1 MEDVRW
7 MSGKKAGRRGK
18 YEDWLDEDSLL
29 KVQGWARD
37 GLSNEQIAHNIGITA
52 KTLCEWQNRFSE
64 FRDTIK
70 KGKEVVDREVENA
83 LLKRALGY
91 EYDEVTQEPVT
102 DKDTGITEMR
112 VTKRVTKQIVPD
124 VTAQIFWLKNRK
136 PDEFRD
142 KRDVELSGHVDLGS
156 IIEQARGRVDE

>member
-1 MEDVRW
+1 
-7 MSGKKAGRRGK
+7 MSSKKVGRRGK
-18 YEDWLDEDSLL
+18 YEDWLTEDGLL

-37 GLSNEQIAHNIGITA
+37 GLSNEQIAHNIGIN
-52 KTLCEWQNRFSE
+52 KDTLYEWQKRFSD
-64 FRDTIK
+64 FSDALK

-136 PDEFRD
+136 PNEFRD
-142 KRDVELSGHVDLGS
+142 KRDVDLSGHVELPVVLRDDIG
-156 IIEQARGRVDE
+156 IDDK

>member
-1 MEDVRW
+1 
-7 MSGKKAGRRGK
+7 MSNKKVGRRGK
-18 YEDWLDEDSLL
+18 YEDWLTEDGLL

-37 GLSNEQIAHNIGITA
+37 GLSNEQIAHNMGVSA
-52 KTLCEWQNRFSE
+52 KTLCEWQNRFGE
-64 FRDTIK
+64 FRNALK

-83 LLKRALGY
+83 MLKRALGY
-91 EYDEVTQEPVT
+91 EYDEVTREPVT

-136 PDEFRD
+136 PNEFRD
-142 KRDVELSGHVDLGS
+142 KRDVDLSGHVELPVILRDDIG
-156 IIEQARGRVDE
+156 IDNK

>member
-1 MEDVRW
+1 
-7 MSGKKAGRRGK
+7 MSDKKAGRHGK
-18 YEDWLDEDSLL
+18 YEEWLDKDGLL

-37 GLSNEQIAHNIGITA
+37 GLSNDQIAHNIGITA

-64 FRDTIK
+64 FRNAIK

-83 LLKRALGY
+83 MLKRALGY

-136 PDEFRD
+136 PEEFRD
-142 KRDVELSGHVDLGS
+142 KRDVELSGSVDLGS
-156 IIEQARGRVDE
+156 IIEKARGRADE

>member
-1 MEDVRW
+1 

-37 GLSNEQIAHNIGITA
+37 GLSNDPIAHNIGITA

-64 FRDTIK
+64 FRNAIK

-83 LLKRALGY
+83 MLKRALGY

-102 DKDTGITEMR
+102 DKDTGVTEMR

-136 PDEFRD
+136 PEEFRD
-142 KRDVELSGHVDLGS
+142 KRDVELSGSVDLGS
-156 IIEQARGRVDE
+156 IIEKARGRADE

>member
-1 MEDVRW
+1 
-7 MSGKKAGRRGK
+7 MSDKKVGRRGK
-18 YEDWLDEDSLL
+18 YEDWLTEDGLL

-37 GLSNEQIAHNIGITA
+37 GLSNEQIAHNMGITFQ
-52 KTLCEWQNRFSE
+52 TLYKWQDKYSE
-64 FRDTIK
+64 LREALK

-136 PDEFRD
+136 PNEFRD
-142 KRDVELSGHVDLGS
+142 KRDVDLSGHVELPVVLHDD
-156 IIEQARGRVDE
+156 IEVDGK

>member
-1 MEDVRW
+1 
-7 MSGKKAGRRGK
+7 MSEKKASNRGSHGK
-18 YEDWLDEDSLL
+18 YGAWIAPEGLL
-29 KVQGWARD
+29 KIQGWARD
-37 GLSNEQIAHNIGITA
+37 GLSDKQIAHNIGITQT
-52 KTLCEWQNRFSE
+52 TLYEWQKRFPELSE
-64 FRDTIK
+64 ALK

-142 KRDVELSGHVDLGS
+142 KRDVELSGSVDLGS
-156 IIEQARGRVDE
+156 IIEKARGRADE

>member
-1 MEDVRW
+1 
-7 MSGKKAGRRGK
+7 MSGKKAGNRGRRGK
-18 YEDWLDEDSLL
+18 YEDWLTEDGLL

-37 GLSNEQIAHNIGITA
+37 GLSNEQIAHNIGIN
-52 KTLCEWQNRFSE
+52 KDTLYEWQKRFSD
-64 FRDTIK
+64 FSDALK

-83 LLKRALGY
+83 MLKRALGY
-91 EYDEVTQEPVT
+91 EYDEITQEPVT

-136 PDEFRD
+136 PNEFRD
-142 KRDVELSGHVDLGS
+142 KRDVDLSGHVELPVVLRDDIGIDS
-156 IIEQARGRVDE
+156 K

>member
-1 MEDVRW
+1 
-7 MSGKKAGRRGK
+7 MSSKKVGRRGK
-18 YEDWLDEDSLL
+18 YEDWLTEDGLL

-37 GLSNEQIAHNIGITA
+37 GLSNEQIAHNIGIS
-52 KTLCEWQNRFSE
+52 KDTLYEWQKRFSD
-64 FRDTIK
+64 FSDALK

-83 LLKRALGY
+83 LLKRAMGY

-136 PDEFRD
+136 PEEFRD
-142 KRDVELSGHVDLGS
+142 KRDVELSGSVDLGS
-156 IIEQARGRVDE
+156 IIEKARGRADE

>member
-1 MEDVRW
+1 
-7 MSGKKAGRRGK
+7 MSGKKAGNRGRRGK
-18 YEDWLDEDSLL
+18 YEDWLTEDGLL

-37 GLSNEQIAHNIGITA
+37 GLSNEQIAHNIGIN
-52 KTLCEWQNRFSE
+52 KDTLYEWQKRFSD
-64 FRDTIK
+64 FSDALK

-83 LLKRALGY
+83 MLKRALGY

-156 IIEQARGRVDE
+156 IIEKARGRVDE

>member
-1 MEDVRW
+1 
-7 MSGKKAGRRGK
+7 MSSKKVGRRGK
-18 YEDWLDEDSLL
+18 YEDWLTEDGLL

-37 GLSNEQIAHNIGITA
+37 GLSNEQIAHNIGIN
-52 KTLCEWQNRFSE
+52 KDTLYEWQKRFSD
-64 FRDTIK
+64 FSDALK

-83 LLKRALGY
+83 LLKRAMGY

-136 PDEFRD
+136 PEEFRD

-156 IIEQARGRVDE
+156 IIEKARGRVDE

>member
-1 MEDVRW
+1 
-7 MSGKKAGRRGK
+7 MSEKKAGNRGRRGK
-18 YEDWLDEDSLL
+18 YEDWLTEDGLL

-37 GLSNEQIAHNIGITA
+37 GLSNEQIAHNIGIN
-52 KTLCEWQNRFSE
+52 KDTLYEWQKRFSD
-64 FRDTIK
+64 FSDALK

-142 KRDVELSGHVDLGS
+142 KRDVELSGSVDLGS
-156 IIEQARGRVDE
+156 IIEKARGRVDE

>member
-1 MEDVRW
+1 
-7 MSGKKAGRRGK
+7 MSEKKAGRRGK
-18 YEDWLDEDSLL
+18 YEEWLDRDSLL

-37 GLSNEQIAHNIGITA
+37 GLSNDQIAHNIGVTA
-52 KTLCEWQNRFSE
+52 KTLCEWQNRFGE
-64 FRDTIK
+64 FRNAIK

-83 LLKRALGY
+83 MLKRALGY

-112 VTKRVTKQIVPD
+112 VTKRVTKQIAPD

-136 PDEFRD
+136 PEEFRD
-142 KRDVELSGHVDLGS
+142 KRDVELSGSVDLGA
-156 IIEQARGRVDE
+156 IIEKARGRADE

>member
-1 MEDVRW
+1 
-7 MSGKKAGRRGK
+7 MSSKKVGRRGK

-37 GLSNEQIAHNIGITA
+37 GLSNEQIAHNMGITFQ
-52 KTLCEWQNRFSE
+52 TLYKWQDKYSE
-64 FRDTIK
+64 LREALK

-142 KRDVELSGHVDLGS
+142 KRDVELSGSVDLGS
-156 IIEQARGRVDE
+156 IIEKARGRVDE

>member
-1 MEDVRW
+1 
-7 MSGKKAGRRGK
+7 MSEKKAGRPGK
-18 YEDWLDEDSLL
+18 YKEWLDKDSLL

-37 GLSNEQIAHNIGITA
+37 GLSNEQIAHNMGIN
-52 KTLCEWQNRFSE
+52 KDTLCVWKNRFPE
-64 FRDTIK
+64 FADAIK

-83 LLKRALGY
+83 MLKRALGY

-136 PDEFRD
+136 PEEFRD
-142 KRDVELSGHVDLGS
+142 KRDVELSGSVDLGS
-156 IIEQARGRVDE
+156 IIEKARGRADE

>member
-1 MEDVRW
+1 
-7 MSGKKAGRRGK
+7 MSEKKAGKRGRHGK
-18 YEDWLDEDSLL
+18 YGEWITEDGLL

-37 GLSNEQIAHNIGITA
+37 GLSNEQIAHNIGINQD
-52 KTLCEWQNRFSE
+52 TLYEWQKRFPEFSE
-64 FRDTIK
+64 AIK

-142 KRDVELSGHVDLGS
+142 KRDVELSGSVDLGS
-156 IIEQARGRVDE
+156 IIEKARGRADE

>member
-1 MEDVRW
+1 
-7 MSGKKAGRRGK
+7 MSSKKVGRRGK
-18 YEDWLDEDSLL
+18 YEDWLTEDGLL

-37 GLSNEQIAHNIGITA
+37 GLSNEQIAHNIGIN
-52 KTLCEWQNRFSE
+52 KDTLYEWQKRFSD
-64 FRDTIK
+64 FSDALK

-83 LLKRALGY
+83 LLKRAMGY

-136 PDEFRD
+136 PEEFRD

-156 IIEQARGRVDE
+156 IIEKARGRIDE

>member
-1 MEDVRW
+1 
-7 MSGKKAGRRGK
+7 MSEKKAGRHGK
-18 YEDWLDEDSLL
+18 YEEWLDKDNLL

-52 KTLCEWQNRFSE
+52 KTLCEWQNRFGE
-64 FRDTIK
+64 FRNAIK

-83 LLKRALGY
+83 LLKRAMGY
-91 EYDEVTQEPVT
+91 EYDEITQEPVT
-102 DKDTGITEMR
+102 DKDTGVTEMR

-142 KRDVELSGHVDLGS
+142 KRDVELSGSVDLGS
-156 IIEQARGRVDE
+156 IIEKARGRVDE

>member
-1 MEDVRW
+1 M
-7 MSGKKAGRRGK
+7 RG
-18 YEDWLDEDSLL
+18 
-29 KVQGWARD
+29 GARD
-37 GLSNEQIAHNIGITA
+37 GLSNEQMAHNIGSN
-52 KTLCEWQNRFSE
+52 KDTLYEWQKRFSD
-64 FRDTIK
+64 FSDALK

-156 IIEQARGRVDE
+156 IIEKARGRVDE